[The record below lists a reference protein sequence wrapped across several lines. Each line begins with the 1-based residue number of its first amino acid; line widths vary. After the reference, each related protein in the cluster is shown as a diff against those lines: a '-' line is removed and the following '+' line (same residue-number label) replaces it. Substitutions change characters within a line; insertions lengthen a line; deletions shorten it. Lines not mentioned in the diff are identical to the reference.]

1 MSKEYALLE
10 LFVQDS
16 FPNIKGLEL
25 NGIML
30 VMLICISTYGL
41 VGEYSLRLLMH

>member
-10 LFVQDS
+10 LIVQES

-30 VMLICISTYGL
+30 VMLICINTHGLEGSTAY
-41 VGEYSLRLLMH
+41 VS